1 MKIDKE
7 KALKAVEIVWT
18 MIDNLDF
25 AGCLVDEEYKGFIEE
40 LTTIT
45 KYIQNEE

>member
-7 KALKAVEIVWT
+7 KALKAVETVWA
-18 MIDNLDF
+18 MIDNLNF
-25 AGCLVDEEYKGFIEE
+25 EGCVVDEEYEGFIEE

-45 KYIQNEE
+45 KYIQNKE